1 MVQND
6 KKSSAPYLRNYI
18 HLYMMYMVH
27 LCKTIIS
34 PSVVFFFVVVFF
46 IFSKFWFFGS
56 IGELKGQKTVQNDK
70 KIMPVSLHIWRMKH
84 HLSVHWGM
92 NSPPQKHPPLLFL
105 PNPPLNMQTVQGLP
119 FKTISPYILLF
130 GEPSPINWIFQWSPI
145 ISGFSVWGMWLNAN
159 ASAHT

>member
-1 MVQND
+1 MT
-6 KKSSAPYLRNYI
+6 KKVLLHISGTIYIYTWCTWCTCVKQLYL
-18 HLYMMYMVH
+18 LV
-27 LCKTIIS
+27 L
-34 PSVVFFFVVVFF
+34 FFFVFVFF

-56 IGELKGQKTVQNDK
+56 IGGLKGQKTVQNDK

-145 ISGFSVWGMWLNAN
+145 ISGFSIWGMWLNAN